1 MLDVSKLEFETLLM
15 SKELAREILADP
27 RGFFVAVKT
36 KCCKKVLPHK
46 ISRSLVRKV
55 QTDALKSEATKFA
68 HCNVPRKTEDT
79 PETTEYYCCRCK
91 TIAEDRGST
100 SCSFCNLMD
109 GLRPVIN
116 KSNISEDSVNDI
128 NITAMHIKKLL
139 LYGGGYR
146 IIKDPLLVEGEP
158 KASPEYCEKVDYKK
172 EVPMLYPGVYD
183 PDAIVGISNKKTKE
197 PIRIVRGL
205 NPKFKPL

>member
-15 SKELAREILADP
+15 SKELANEILADP

-36 KCCKKVLPHK
+36 ECCKKVLPYK
-46 ISRSLVRKV
+46 ISRSLVKEV
-55 QTDALKSEATKFA
+55 QTDALKPEAIKFA
-68 HCNVPRKTEDT
+68 HCNAPRKTEDT
-79 PETTEYYCCRCK
+79 PETTEYYCSRCK

-100 SCSFCNLMD
+100 SCSFCNLMN
-109 GLRPVIN
+109 GLRPVVSKIN
-116 KSNISEDSVNDI
+116 TSEDSVNDV

-146 IIKDPLLVEGEP
+146 IIKDPLLVEREP
-158 KASPEYCEKVDYKK
+158 GAAPGYYEKVGYKK
-172 EVPMLYPGVYD
+172 EVPILYPGVYD
-183 PDAIVGISNKKTKE
+183 PDAIAGISNKKTKE
-197 PIRIVRGL
+197 PIRIIRGL